1 LPEYFADF
9 CSRCLFLRLEAIIG
23 SINMKFRILQWLGLM
38 LILQTGL
45 VHLYL
50 VPETFAEATYEGL
63 LFLANT
69 IGAAVAVYGIYRGK
83 IWGWNLGVLIAAG
96 SIVAYIVSRT
106 VGMPGM
112 KIEDWS
118 NPLGV
123 GSLVVESAFLA
134 VCLLLNPK
142 INLASSHSP
151 ASGVMPAAEI
161 PIASRYLIPAL
172 SLVTLLLALLF
183 TYQWNA
189 HRPGAVLISQQ
200 DLKEKY
206 GLQVTLLG
214 VTAMD
219 GMIDLRLKVLDAD
232 KASQLLEGHA
242 KMPALI
248 VENGE
253 EEAVNSARMS
263 RHGSLL
269 KTGGVYIAFFPNP
282 RHEIQSG
289 TPVSVVFGEFRLA
302 PVVAQ

>member
-1 LPEYFADF
+1 
-9 CSRCLFLRLEAIIG
+9 
-23 SINMKFRILQWLGLM
+23 MKFRMLQWIGLT

-50 VPETFAEATYEGL
+50 APASFTEAVYEGL
-63 LFLANT
+63 LFFANA
-69 IGAAVAVYGIYRGK
+69 IGAAVAAYGIYRGK
-83 IWGWNLGVLIAAG
+83 VWGWNLGILIAAG
-96 SIVAYIVSRT
+96 SIVAYIISRT
-106 VGMPGM
+106 IGLPGLP
-112 KIEDWS
+112 IEEWS
-118 NPLGV
+118 TSFGL
-123 GSLVVESAFLA
+123 GSLAVESAFLI
-134 VCLLLNPK
+134 VYLLVKPWTTLVN
-142 INLASSHSP
+142 SSAAQSI
-151 ASGVMPAAEI
+151 PAADF
-161 PIASRYLIPAL
+161 PISSRYLIPAA
-172 SLVTLLLALLF
+172 SLMVIVLAALF
-183 TYQWNA
+183 TYQWWS

-253 EEAVNSARMS
+253 EEAVNSARMT

>member
-1 LPEYFADF
+1 MKAE
-9 CSRCLFLRLEAIIG
+9 G

-50 VPETFAEATYEGL
+50 TPEGFTEAAYVGL
-63 LFLANT
+63 LFLANA
-69 IGAAVAVYGIYRGK
+69 IGAAVAVHGIYRGK
-83 IWGWNLGVLIAAG
+83 VWGWHLGLLIAAG
-96 SIVAYIVSRT
+96 SIVAYILSRT

-112 KIEDWS
+112 EIEDWS

-134 VCLLLNPK
+134 VYLLLNPK
-142 INLASSHSP
+142 LNLASSHSP

-161 PIASRYLIPAL
+161 PIASRYLIPAM

-232 KASQLLEGHA
+232 KASQ
-242 KMPALI
+242 
-248 VENGE
+248 
-253 EEAVNSARMS
+253 SA
-263 RHGSLL
+263 
-269 KTGGVYIAFFPNP
+269 
-282 RHEIQSG
+282 
-289 TPVSVVFGEFRLA
+289 
-302 PVVAQ
+302 